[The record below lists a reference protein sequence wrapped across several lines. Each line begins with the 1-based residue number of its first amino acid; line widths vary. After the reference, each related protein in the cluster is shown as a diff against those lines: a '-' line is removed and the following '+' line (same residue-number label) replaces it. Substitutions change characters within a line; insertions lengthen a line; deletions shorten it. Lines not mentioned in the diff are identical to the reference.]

1 MEELCKNTTFSDI
14 YFLDYDIVRIVYIYL
29 LGYNVVK
36 IVTDFNLPK
45 QISFWPG
52 QTHIPLSR
60 LNTYD
65 NNFGVGEFKKS
76 ELKWNRAAWLG
87 FEHVKQTFFFQ
98 NKNKYFLWQYSHNSF
113 S

>member
-1 MEELCKNTTFSDI
+1 MEELSKNTTFSDI

-76 ELKWNRAAWLG
+76 ELK
-87 FEHVKQTFFFQ
+87 
-98 NKNKYFLWQYSHNSF
+98 
-113 S
+113 